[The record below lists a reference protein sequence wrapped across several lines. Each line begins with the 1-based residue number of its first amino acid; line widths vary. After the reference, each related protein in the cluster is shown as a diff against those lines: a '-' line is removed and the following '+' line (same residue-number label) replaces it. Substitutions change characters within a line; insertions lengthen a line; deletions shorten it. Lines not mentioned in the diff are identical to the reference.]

1 MGKVKAYFHD
11 KEIEEADLI
20 DKLENQR
27 ELLKEMYVSC
37 NKLKY
42 EKLIKEKEMSLF
54 IHEIDRMIKDHDIY
68 IDKYYIEL
76 EGEVSPI

>member
-27 ELLKEMYVSC
+27 ELLKELYVTC

-42 EKLIKEKEMSLF
+42 QKLIRDKEISLF
-54 IHEIDRMIKDHDIY
+54 IQEVDGMIKDHDIY

>member
-27 ELLKEMYVSC
+27 ELLKELYVTC

-42 EKLIKEKEMSLF
+42 QKLIRDKEISLF
-54 IHEIDRMIKDHDIY
+54 IQEIDGMIKDHDIY

>member
-1 MGKVKAYFHD
+1 MGKVKSYFHD

-20 DKLENQR
+20 SKLENQR
-27 ELLKEMYVSC
+27 ELLKELYVTC
-37 NKLKY
+37 NTLKDQ
-42 EKLIKEKEMSLF
+42 KLIRDKEISLF
-54 IHEIDRMIKDHDIY
+54 IQEIDGMIKDHDIY

>member
-27 ELLKEMYVSC
+27 ELLKELYVTHQR
-37 NKLKY
+37 L
-42 EKLIKEKEMSLF
+42 
-54 IHEIDRMIKDHDIY
+54 
-68 IDKYYIEL
+68 
-76 EGEVSPI
+76 

>member
-1 MGKVKAYFHD
+1 MGKVKAYYHD

-27 ELLKEMYVSC
+27 ELLKELYVTC

-42 EKLIKEKEMSLF
+42 QKLIRDKEISLF
-54 IHEIDRMIKDHDIY
+54 IHEIDMMIKDHDIY